1 MRRRKPIRLQ
11 PRENGNSI
19 DTSVESIKKS
29 RTMHIR
35 LDSYICI
42 DLETT
47 GIDPESDRIIEIG
60 AVKFEKGVLAGK
72 FSRLVNPDRQ
82 LSQEIVDLTGITDLM
97 LKDAPFLE
105 DIKPELESFIGDCGI
120 VVGHNVRFDISFLRR
135 HLSANLQYI
144 VDNQFIDTAALAR
157 LVWPGLK
164 GYSLAYLA
172 EFAGLP
178 DPPTH
183 RALNDALATA
193 EIYRYELAALATM
206 PKNIQTIAA
215 GLIFG
220 LALRGAVL
228 SSLEKAAKTLPAPV
242 DYRCDLGDNVIP
254 GIEPERST
262 EYREIDPDE
271 VDAVFEEKLR
281 ALLPDYEERPQQ
293 LEMAREVAGA
303 FNRSEFFLAEAPTG
317 IGKSIAYLVGA
328 LSWAIPNGES
338 ILISTATKN
347 LQDQLFDKDIPIV
360 RKALGREF
368 KAALLKGRANY
379 LCLFKYYEL
388 INEAIASFGP
398 EERLALMALVGWA
411 EMTRTGD
418 IAENSGFSPS
428 RWRYLWARSSCE
440 GSFCL
445 GKNCRYYQRCFLFRI
460 KNESQTA
467 QIRVVNHHLMFA
479 DFAAGGEL
487 LPATGHAILDEA
499 HNLEKIAASYLGP
512 EVNFAQFLTLFNQ
525 IFTIKPVETGFLAL
539 VKLRALTLDRED
551 TRSTSKEISKA
562 QRVLARA
569 RAGCS
574 AFFEKL
580 SAAVAG
586 NDAGEIYEKE
596 ISYSELDKLVPASL
610 TEEFIQALRELESAL
625 DDLADLLDGFDG
637 LKDKIELSIR
647 ARSLV
652 TDIKER
658 RQALEFLAA
667 AADDDYVYWIEP
679 VKKGEA
685 RLVCA
690 PLEVG
695 KLLDLKFY
703 GQLKTLV
710 LSSATLSVAGDFGFC
725 KQRLGLDLDSADRT
739 FEKAFDSPFDL
750 KKNIS
755 FCGCAFLPPPTA
767 ADFDSKAGE
776 TILRL
781 FDAARVNGM
790 VLFTAYR
797 NLLSVVDQVGQK
809 MMQSGFE
816 LFVQDGSQSTSRLL
830 ARFHASKLGVLF
842 GTDSFW
848 EGVDLPGEE
857 LELLVIVRLPFAV
870 PDRPWTKANL
880 DRIQMAGGNPFMD
893 YSLPEAVIKFRQG
906 FGRLIRKKTDTGC
919 VVVLDQ
925 RLVTREYGKVFAKS
939 LVPPLKP
946 CSSLNELVLTVKS
959 QLENKAHF
967 RF

>member
-1 MRRRKPIRLQ
+1 
-11 PRENGNSI
+11 
-19 DTSVESIKKS
+19 
-29 RTMHIR
+29 MHIR
-35 LDSYICI
+35 LDSYVCL

-60 AVKFEKGVLAGK
+60 AVKYEKGVMTGK
-72 FSRLVNPDRQ
+72 FSRLINPDRS
-82 LSQEIVDLTGITDLM
+82 LSQEIIDLTGITDSM
-97 LKDAPFLE
+97 LKDAPSLE
-105 DIKPELESFIGDCGI
+105 DVKPELESFIGDCGI
-120 VVGHNVRFDISFLRR
+120 VVGHNIRFDISFLRPY
-135 HLSANLQYI
+135 LSVPLQYV

-157 LVWPGLK
+157 LVWPGLS

-172 EFAGLP
+172 EFAGLA
-178 DPPTH
+178 DPPVH
-183 RALNDALATA
+183 RALEDALATA
-193 EIYRYELAALATM
+193 EIYRYELAALVAM

-220 LALRGAVL
+220 LALRGTVL
-228 SSLEKAAKTLPAPV
+228 SSLENAARTLPKPI
-242 DYRCDLGDNVIP
+242 DYRCELGDNVIP
-254 GIEPERST
+254 GVEPEHTSD
-262 EYREIDPDE
+262 YREIDPDE
-271 VDAVFEEKLR
+271 VDSIFEEKLR
-281 ALLPDYEERPQQ
+281 ALLTDYEDRPQQ

-328 LSWAIPNGES
+328 LAWAIPNGES
-338 ILISTATKN
+338 VLISTATKS
-347 LQDQLFDKDIPIV
+347 LQDQLFGKDIPIV

-398 EERLALMALVGWA
+398 EERLALMPLVGWA

-418 IAENSGFSPS
+418 IAENTGFAPS

-445 GKNCRYYQRCFLFRI
+445 GKNCRYYERCFLFRI
-460 KNESQTA
+460 KNECQTA
-467 QIRVVNHHLMFA
+467 QIKVVNHHLLFA

-487 LPATGHAILDEA
+487 LPATGHAVLDEA

-512 EVNFAQFLTLFNQ
+512 EANFAQFLTLFNQ
-525 IFTIKPVETGFLAL
+525 IFTIKPVETGLLAL
-539 VKLRALTLDRED
+539 AKLRALTLDRDD
-551 TRSTSKEISKA
+551 TKSASKEISRV

-580 SAAVAG
+580 SAAVA
-586 NDAGEIYEKE
+586 AEKAE
-596 ISYSELDKLVPASL
+596 ENYGKEVSYRELDKLVPSSVM
-610 TEEFIQALRELESAL
+610 EEFRQALRELEDAL
-625 DDLADLLDGFDG
+625 GDLADLLDGFEG
-637 LKDKIELSIR
+637 LKDRVELSIR
-647 ARSLV
+647 ARSLAA
-652 TDIKER
+652 DIKER
-658 RQALEFLAA
+658 RQAIEFLFA
-667 AADDDYVYWIEP
+667 AADEDYVYWIEP

-685 RLVCA
+685 KLACS
-690 PLEVG
+690 PLEIG
-695 KLLDLKFY
+695 KILNEKFY

-725 KQRLGLDLDSADRT
+725 RQRLGLDLDNAHRT

-767 ADFDSKAGE
+767 DDFDRKAGE
-776 TILRL
+776 TILQL
-781 FDAARVNGM
+781 FEAARVNGM
-790 VLFTAYR
+790 ILFTAYK
-797 NLLSVVDQVGQK
+797 NLLTVVDQVGQR

-830 ARFHASKLGVLF
+830 ARFHASKLGILF

-880 DRIQMAGGNPFMD
+880 DRIQVAGGNPFLE

-925 RLVTREYGKVFAKS
+925 RLITKEYGKVFARS

-959 QLENKAHF
+959 HLGNRGPF